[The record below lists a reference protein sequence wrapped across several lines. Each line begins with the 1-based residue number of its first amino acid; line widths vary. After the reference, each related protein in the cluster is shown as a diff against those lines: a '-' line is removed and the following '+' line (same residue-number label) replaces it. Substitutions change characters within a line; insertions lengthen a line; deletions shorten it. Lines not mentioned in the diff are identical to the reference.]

1 MYPITYPPKHP
12 PKYPLL
18 HKATPR
24 PEPEPE
30 IDGEVIKPLLVDSIF
45 DFKKVDYT
53 TFEPSDTVNANLT
66 DFTISFALPA
76 G

>member
-1 MYPITYPPKHP
+1 MYPIAYPPKHP

-24 PEPEPE
+24 PEPE

-53 TFEPSDTVNANLT
+53 TFESNETISPNLT
-66 DFTISFALPA
+66 DITISFALPA

>member
-24 PEPEPE
+24 PEPE

-53 TFEPSDTVNANLT
+53 TFEPNETISPNLT
-66 DFTISFALPA
+66 DITISFALPA

>member
-24 PEPEPE
+24 PEPGDE
-30 IDGEVIKPLLVDSIF
+30 IIEPLLVDSIF

-66 DFTISFALPA
+66 DFTISFALPE

>member
-18 HKATPR
+18 HKAIPR
-24 PEPEPE
+24 PEPGDE
-30 IDGEVIKPLLVDSIF
+30 IIEPLLVDVAF
-45 DFKKVDYT
+45 DFHKPNFVIY
-53 TFEPSDTVNANLT
+53 EPNETISPNLT
-66 DFTISFALPA
+66 DITISFALPA

>member
-1 MYPITYPPKHP
+1 MYPIAYPPELPPKHP
-12 PKYPLL
+12 PLDKV
-18 HKATPR
+18 TPR
-24 PEPEPE
+24 HEPGDE
-30 IDGEVIKPLLVDSIF
+30 IIEPLLVDLIF

>member
-18 HKATPR
+18 HQATPR
-24 PEPEPE
+24 PEPE
-30 IDGEVIKPLLVDSIF
+30 IDGEVIKPLLVDVTF
-45 DFKKVDYT
+45 DFYK
-53 TFEPSDTVNANLT
+53 ANFVIYESNETISPDLT
-66 DFTISFALPA
+66 DITISFALPA

>member
-24 PEPEPE
+24 PEPGDE
-30 IDGEVIKPLLVDSIF
+30 IIEPLLVDSIF

-53 TFEPSDTVNANLT
+53 TFESNETISPNLT
-66 DFTISFALPA
+66 DITISFALPA